1 MTEELNTETA
11 GSPMWAAITRHPIM
25 VFVLVVFTIS
35 GAIAGY
41 FLLTG
46 EWSAL
51 RRIVG
56 GAIGGCGV
64 GFLLT
69 VSRMIGAWK
78 GE

>member
-1 MTEELNTETA
+1 MLTVI
-11 GSPMWAAITRHPIM
+11 GQHPVM
-25 VFVLVVFTIS
+25 AVVLVSFTIL
-35 GAIAGY
+35 GAVAGY

-46 EWSAL
+46 EWSVL
-51 RRIVG
+51 RRIAG

-78 GE
+78 GEL